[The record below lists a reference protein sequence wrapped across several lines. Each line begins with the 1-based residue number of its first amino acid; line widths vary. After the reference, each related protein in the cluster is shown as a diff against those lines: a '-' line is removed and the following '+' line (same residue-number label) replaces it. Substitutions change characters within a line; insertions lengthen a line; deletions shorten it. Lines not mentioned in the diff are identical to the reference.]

1 MDNIENNNVEKVE
14 AEVTETPTVEEVP
27 VVEEAPVINEVPAKN
42 QSNALAI
49 LALVCGIL
57 GIVFNCCCLPL
68 SIPFGIAALVLA
80 LVAPKKENGKL
91 ESMALAGLILGIV
104 TIVFFVVSIIF
115 TIFLP
120 AFSGIFAGIMEE
132 LF

>member
-14 AEVTETPTVEEVP
+14 TEVTETPKAEEKPIV
-27 VVEEAPVINEVPAKN
+27 EAPTAQPVPDKKK
-42 QSNALAI
+42 SNVLAI

-57 GIVFNCCCLPL
+57 GIVFNCCCGWL

-80 LVAPKKENGKL
+80 LVAPKKGNGKL
-91 ESMALAGLILGIV
+91 EGMALAGLILGIV

-132 LF
+132 LY

>member
-14 AEVTETPTVEEVP
+14 AEATETP
-27 VVEEAPVINEVPAKN
+27 VVEAPVQKN
-42 QSNALAI
+42 SNVFAI

-57 GIVFNCCCLPL
+57 GIIFNCCCGWL

-80 LVAPKKENGKL
+80 LVAPKKGNGKL
-91 ESMALAGLILGIV
+91 EGMALAGLILGIV

-132 LF
+132 LY

>member
-57 GIVFNCCCLPL
+57 GIIFNCCCGWL
-68 SIPFGIAALVLA
+68 SIPFAIAALILA
-80 LVAPKKENGKL
+80 LVAPKKDDGKMDG
-91 ESMALAGLILGIV
+91 MALAGLILGIV
-104 TIVFFVVSIIF
+104 GFVFFGFNIIL
-115 TIFLP
+115 TIIGASTGLL
-120 AFSGIFAGIMEE
+120 AELMEE